1 MATPESS
8 KPPSRPSSRSS
19 SRKRSST
26 NLANLRLAPLSTRF
40 AEPAPSSSQNTRR
53 PRSPLDSPEF
63 TRQHSTYLA
72 GKSAPSTPGILS
84 RSSSRTHFSGG
95 GLSRRGELYDEKESE
110 VTEPGEYFGHSTYER
125 AEIGSGRISKAR
137 SEATLSMKKSKQGGR
152 SSSRQGYARSST
164 SNAPSGTTTPRA
176 SRTKHSSVDE
186 DWLTRTR
193 VATGALLAESKGH
206 SWYASRSAQVNVA
219 PMDSTDDDDD
229 DDNYEEMAAQAA
241 REAQATGSLSPTS
254 VRAPKERPWGSRY
267 GSRSVSRRTS
277 RRGSVTTPR
286 PTMESQD
293 LLSYFDSQFPDQLAE
308 GESSADD
315 EPEISQYPLGGITG
329 FVDRLMSFGLF
340 NAADDRDDTTDHS
353 EAERR
358 AETSEQAKARM
369 DRELRRKREEK
380 ERLVAVKDDVVATT
394 TPTAGSASDE
404 GGWADV
410 SYLLSVAAK
419 AMF

>member
-1 MATPESS
+1 MATSENSRPS
-8 KPPSRPSSRSS
+8 SRPSSRSS

-40 AEPAPSSSQNTRR
+40 AEPAPSSSQTNRR

-84 RSSSRTHFSGG
+84 RSSSRTHLSGG
-95 GLSRRGELYDEKESE
+95 GLSRRADLYDEEDINAND
-110 VTEPGEYFGHSTYER
+110 PGGYIGHGSYER
-125 AEIGSGRISKAR
+125 AEIGSGRIPKAR
-137 SEATLSMKKSKQGGR
+137 SEATLSMKKSKQGTT
-152 SSSRQGYARSST
+152 STSRPGYARSST
-164 SNAPSGTTTPRA
+164 SNAPSGATTPRA

-193 VATGALLAESKGH
+193 VATGALLAESKGQ
-206 SWYASRSAQVNVA
+206 SWYAARSATTNVA
-219 PMDSTDDDDD
+219 PMDSTDDDGDD

-241 REAQATGSLSPTS
+241 REARATGSLSPTS
-254 VRAPKERPWGSRY
+254 VRASKERPWGSRY

-286 PTMESQD
+286 PLESLD
-293 LLSYFDSQFPDQLAE
+293 LLSYFDSQFPDAD
-308 GESSADD
+308 ESSADD
-315 EPEISQYPLGGITG
+315 EPEIEPYPLGGITG
-329 FVDRLMSFGLF
+329 LVDRLMGFGLF
-340 NAADDRDDTTDHS
+340 ASAADDRDDPTDHS

-358 AETSEQAKARM
+358 AETAEQAKARM
-369 DRELRRKREEK
+369 DRESRRRREEK
-380 ERLVAVKDDVVATT
+380 ERLVAVKEAADIEAPVAADVA
-394 TPTAGSASDE
+394 E